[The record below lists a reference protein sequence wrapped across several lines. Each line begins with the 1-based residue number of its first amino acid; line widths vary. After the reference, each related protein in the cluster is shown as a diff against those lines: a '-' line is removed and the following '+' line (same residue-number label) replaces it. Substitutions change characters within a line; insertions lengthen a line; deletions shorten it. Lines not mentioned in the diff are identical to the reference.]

1 MGKIIEFPG
10 KKFSR
15 SHSNLVAEP
24 LDTSVTATASK
35 FDFTCVSCKNVTHF
49 ELGNAVFKQ
58 LELFCSKCGSGW
70 KVTNPIFASIKARS
84 N

>member
-1 MGKIIEFPG
+1 MGKIVEFPG
-10 KKFSR
+10 NKRLGS
-15 SHSNLVAEP
+15 SSNLTAEP
-24 LDTSVTATASK
+24 LENTATSQSSK

-70 KVTNPIFASIKARS
+70 KVTNPIFANTKARS